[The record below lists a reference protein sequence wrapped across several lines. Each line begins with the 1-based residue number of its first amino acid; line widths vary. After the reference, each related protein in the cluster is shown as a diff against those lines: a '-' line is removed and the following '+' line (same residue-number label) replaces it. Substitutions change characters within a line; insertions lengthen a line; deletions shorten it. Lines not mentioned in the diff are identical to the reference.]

1 MPDAVTCPPSAIL
14 CPEIVSRNTTRSCPL
29 AMPLLPPL
37 HLPTLTLVVCV
48 VLFTAAATMTLVGAT
63 QRTYLGFGWWTAAQ
77 WANTAGALCLALQHH
92 HPWLLPISALLSLQW
107 PLAMLTG
114 MRQFYIRNS
123 FRSPA
128 WVDWLLA
135 IGGGSAYVAVWHA
148 SPQDLGARVASFSFV
163 NVLFYL
169 YAAWQV
175 QAVRH
180 DKDGRHSPYLKAIL
194 IFLVSAAM
202 VQMPRLVSAL
212 GSWGAPVADP
222 EHIQQP
228 VVLVALVAGV
238 MFSVY
243 MCLLM
248 TYERTELD
256 LRESHKQLRQMAN
269 FDLLTHVPHRRHFQ
283 ELATQALALGS
294 PGSATL
300 MRFDID
306 RFRQLT
312 IEHGHAAGDEALR
325 QLASSARSLLRSR
338 DLLGRLGGEAFVALL
353 PDTSVT
359 DALHVAER
367 MVRRVD
373 QLCQQHQRPSLS
385 LSFGVVQLQAHESLD
400 DAIHRADE
408 AMQEARRQGGNQLV
422 QAENDAGHSVF
433 SASQPLG
440 LPPR

>member
-1 MPDAVTCPPSAIL
+1 MPF
-14 CPEIVSRNTTRSCPL
+14 
-29 AMPLLPPL
+29 LPTL

-48 VLFTAAATMTLVGAT
+48 VLFTAAATMSLVGAT

-77 WANTAGALCLALQHH
+77 WANTAGALCLVLQHH
-92 HPWLLPISALLSLQW
+92 HAWLLPISALLTLQW
-107 PLAMLTG
+107 PLTMLTG
-114 MRQFYIRNS
+114 MRQFYIRSS

-128 WVDWLLA
+128 WVDWALVLA
-135 IGGGSAYVAVWHA
+135 GGSAYVAVWHA

-194 IFLVSAAM
+194 IFLVAAAS
-202 VQMPRLVSAL
+202 VQVPRLFSAM
-212 GSWGAPVADP
+212 GSWGAPVVDP
-222 EHIQQP
+222 SQIQQP

-256 LRESHKQLRQMAN
+256 LRESHRQLRQMAN

-283 ELATQALALGS
+283 ELATQALALGA

-306 RFRQLT
+306 RFRLLT
-312 IEHGHAAGDEALR
+312 IDHGHAAGDEALR
-325 QLASSARSLLRSR
+325 LLASTARSLLRSR
-338 DLLGRLGGEAFVALL
+338 DLVGRLGGEAFVALL

-373 QLCQQHQRPSLS
+373 QVCQQHGRPPLSLS
-385 LSFGVVQLQAHESLD
+385 LGVVQLQSGESLD
-400 DAIHRADE
+400 TAIHRADE
-408 AMQEARRQGGNQLV
+408 ALQEARRQGHNQLV
-422 QAENDAGHSVF
+422 HADGQAGEALF

-440 LPPR
+440 LGPR

>member
-1 MPDAVTCPPSAIL
+1 
-14 CPEIVSRNTTRSCPL
+14 
-29 AMPLLPPL
+29 MPLLPTL

-48 VLFTAAATMTLVGAT
+48 VLFTAAATMSLVGAT

-77 WANTAGALCLALQHH
+77 WANTVGALCLVLQHH
-92 HPWLLPISALLSLQW
+92 HAWLLPISALLTLQW
-107 PLAMLTG
+107 PLTMLTG
-114 MRQFYIRNS
+114 MRQFYIRSS

-128 WVDWLLA
+128 WVDWALA
-135 IGGGSAYVAVWHA
+135 LAGGSAYVAVWHA

-194 IFLVSAAM
+194 IFMVAAAT
-202 VQMPRLVSAL
+202 VQMPRLFSAM
-212 GSWGAPVADP
+212 GSWGAPVVDATQ
-222 EHIQQP
+222 IQQP

-256 LRESHKQLRQMAN
+256 LRESHRQLRQMAN

-283 ELATQALALGS
+283 ELATQALALGT

-306 RFRQLT
+306 RFRLLT
-312 IEHGHAAGDEALR
+312 IDHGHAAGDEALR
-325 QLASSARSLLRSR
+325 LLASSARSLLRSR
-338 DLLGRLGGEAFVALL
+338 DLVGRLGGEAFVALL

-373 QLCQQHQRPSLS
+373 QVCQQHERPPLS
-385 LSFGVVQLQAHESLD
+385 LSFGVVQLQSGESLD
-400 DAIHRADE
+400 TAIHRADE
-408 AMQEARRQGGNQLV
+408 ALQEARRQGHNQLV
-422 QAENDAGHSVF
+422 HADGQAGQALF

-440 LPPR
+440 LRPR

>member
-1 MPDAVTCPPSAIL
+1 
-14 CPEIVSRNTTRSCPL
+14 
-29 AMPLLPPL
+29 MPLLPTL

-48 VLFTAAATMTLVGAT
+48 VLFTAAATMTLVGRT
-63 QRTYLGFGWWTAAQ
+63 QRTYLGFGWWTVAQ
-77 WANTAGALCLALQHH
+77 WANTAGALCLVLQHE
-92 HPWLLPISALLSLQW
+92 HPWLLPISALLTLQW

-114 MRQFYIRNS
+114 MRQFYIRS
-123 FRSPA
+123 RFRSPA
-128 WVDWLLA
+128 WVDGLLA
-135 IGGGSAYVAVWHA
+135 LAGVGAYLAAWHA

-175 QAVRH
+175 QSVRS
-180 DKDGRHSPYLKAIL
+180 DKEGRDSPYLLAIL
-194 IFLVSAAM
+194 IFMVAAAA

-222 EHIQQP
+222 NQILQP

-256 LRESHKQLRQMAN
+256 LRESHRQLRLMAN

-283 ELATQALALGS
+283 ELAAQALALGA
-294 PGSATL
+294 PGGATL

-306 RFRQLT
+306 RFRLLT
-312 IEHGHAAGDEALR
+312 IDHGHAAGDEALR
-325 QLASSARSLLRSR
+325 LLASTARALLRSR
-338 DLLGRLGGEAFVALL
+338 DLVGRLGGEAFVALL
-353 PDTSVT
+353 PDTSVS
-359 DALHVAER
+359 DAMHVAER
-367 MVRRVD
+367 MVRRID
-373 QLCQQHQRPSLS
+373 QTCRQQQRPPLS
-385 LSFGVVQLQAHESLD
+385 LSFGVVQLQRDEPLD
-400 DAIHRADE
+400 AAIHRADE
-408 AMQEARRQGGNQLV
+408 ALQEARRQGHSRLV
-422 QAENDAGHSVF
+422 QAAHHDGQPVF

-440 LPPR
+440 PGPH

>member
-1 MPDAVTCPPSAIL
+1 MPF
-14 CPEIVSRNTTRSCPL
+14 
-29 AMPLLPPL
+29 LPTL

-48 VLFTAAATMTLVGAT
+48 VLFTAAATMSLVGAT

-77 WANTAGALCLALQHH
+77 WANTAGALCLVLQHH
-92 HPWLLPISALLSLQW
+92 HAWLLPISALLTLQW
-107 PLAMLTG
+107 PLTMLTG
-114 MRQFYIRNS
+114 MRQFYIRSS

-128 WVDWLLA
+128 WVDWALA
-135 IGGGSAYVAVWHA
+135 LAGGSAYVAVWHA

-194 IFLVSAAM
+194 IFLVAAAS
-202 VQMPRLVSAL
+202 VQVPRLFSAM
-212 GSWGAPVADP
+212 GSWGAPVVDP
-222 EHIQQP
+222 SQIQQP

-256 LRESHKQLRQMAN
+256 LRESHRQLRQMAN

-283 ELATQALALGS
+283 ELATQALALGA

-306 RFRQLT
+306 RFRLLT
-312 IEHGHAAGDEALR
+312 IDHGHAAGDEALR
-325 QLASSARSLLRSR
+325 LLASTARSLLRSR
-338 DLLGRLGGEAFVALL
+338 DLVGRLGGEAFVALL

-373 QLCQQHQRPSLS
+373 QVCQQHGRPPLSLS
-385 LSFGVVQLQAHESLD
+385 LGVVQLQSGESLD
-400 DAIHRADE
+400 TAIHRADE
-408 AMQEARRQGGNQLV
+408 ALQEARRQGHNQLV
-422 QAENDAGHSVF
+422 HADGQAGEALF

-440 LPPR
+440 LGPR

>member
-1 MPDAVTCPPSAIL
+1 
-14 CPEIVSRNTTRSCPL
+14 
-29 AMPLLPPL
+29 MPLLPTL

-48 VLFTAAATMTLVGAT
+48 VLFTAAATMSLVGAT
-63 QRTYLGFGWWTAAQ
+63 QRTYLGFGWWTIAQ
-77 WANTAGALCLALQHH
+77 WANTAGALCLVLQHH
-92 HPWLLPISALLSLQW
+92 HAWLLPISALLTLQW

-114 MRQFYIRNS
+114 MRQFYIRSS

-128 WVDWLLA
+128 WVDGALALL
-135 IGGGSAYVAVWHA
+135 GGGAYVAVWHA

-163 NVLFYL
+163 NVVFYL

-175 QAVRH
+175 QSVRN

-194 IFLVSAAM
+194 MFFVAAAT
-202 VQMPRLVSAL
+202 VQMPRLFSAL

-222 EHIQQP
+222 TQIQQP

-256 LRESHKQLRQMAN
+256 LRESHRQLRQMAN

-283 ELATQALALGS
+283 ELATQALSLGA

-306 RFRQLT
+306 HFRLLT
-312 IEHGHAAGDEALR
+312 IDHGHAAGDEALR
-325 QLASSARSLLRSR
+325 LLASSARSLLRSR
-338 DLLGRLGGEAFVALL
+338 DLVGRLGGEAFVALL

-359 DALHVAER
+359 DALHVAQR

-373 QLCQQHQRPSLS
+373 QVCRQHQRPRLS
-385 LSFGVVQLQAHESLD
+385 LSFGVVQLQSNESLD
-400 DAIHRADE
+400 EAIHRADE
-408 AMQEARRQGGNQLV
+408 ALQEARRQGASRLV
-422 QAENDAGHSVF
+422 HADCEAGQPVF

-440 LPPR
+440 RGSR

>member
-1 MPDAVTCPPSAIL
+1 
-14 CPEIVSRNTTRSCPL
+14 
-29 AMPLLPPL
+29 MPLLPPL

-48 VLFTAAATMTLVGAT
+48 VLFTAAATMSLVGST
-63 QRTYLGFGWWTAAQ
+63 QRTYLGFGWWTGAQ
-77 WANTAGALCLALQHH
+77 WANTASALCLVLQQH
-92 HPWLLPISALLSLQW
+92 HPWLLPISALLTLQW
-107 PLAMLTG
+107 PLTMLTG
-114 MRQFYIRNS
+114 MRQFYIRSS

-128 WVDWLLA
+128 WVDWVLA
-135 IGGGSAYVAVWHA
+135 LAGGSAYVAVWHA

-180 DKDGRHSPYLKAIL
+180 DKDGRNSPYLKAIL
-194 IFLVSAAM
+194 IFLVAAAS
-202 VQMPRLVSAL
+202 VQVPRLFSAM
-212 GSWGAPVADP
+212 GSWGAPVVDP
-222 EHIQQP
+222 SQIQQP

-256 LRESHKQLRQMAN
+256 LRESHRQLRQMAN

-283 ELATQALALGS
+283 ELATQALALGT

-306 RFRQLT
+306 RFRLLT
-312 IEHGHAAGDEALR
+312 IDHGHAAGDEALR
-325 QLASSARSLLRSR
+325 LLASSARALLRSR
-338 DLLGRLGGEAFVALL
+338 DLVGRLGGEAFVALL

-373 QLCQQHQRPSLS
+373 QVCQQHQRPPLS
-385 LSFGVVQLQAHESLD
+385 LSFGVVQLQSGESLD
-400 DAIHRADE
+400 TAIHRADE
-408 AMQEARRQGGNQLV
+408 ALQEARRQGHNQLV
-422 QAENDAGHSVF
+422 HAESQAGQPLF

-440 LPPR
+440 LGPR

>member
-1 MPDAVTCPPSAIL
+1 MPV
-14 CPEIVSRNTTRSCPL
+14 
-29 AMPLLPPL
+29 LPPL

-77 WANTAGALCLALQHH
+77 WANTASALCLTLQQH
-92 HPWLLPISALLSLQW
+92 HPWLLPISALLTLQW

-128 WVDWLLA
+128 WVDGLLA
-135 IGGGSAYVAVWHA
+135 IGGGCAYVAVWHA

-194 IFLVSAAM
+194 IFLVSAAL

-283 ELATQALALGS
+283 ELATQALALGA

-325 QLASSARSLLRSR
+325 QLASSARALLRSR

-367 MVRRVD
+367 LVRRID
-373 QLCQQHQRPSLS
+373 QLCQQNQRPSLS

-400 DAIHRADE
+400 EAIHRADE

-422 QAENDAGHSVF
+422 QAETDAGHNVF

>member
-1 MPDAVTCPPSAIL
+1 
-14 CPEIVSRNTTRSCPL
+14 
-29 AMPLLPPL
+29 MPLLPTL
-37 HLPTLTLVVCV
+37 HLPTLTLLVCV
-48 VLFTAAATMTLVGAT
+48 VLLTAATTMSLVGAT

-77 WANTAGALCLALQHH
+77 WANTAGALCLVLQHH
-92 HPWLLPISALLSLQW
+92 HAWLLPISALLTLQW
-107 PLAMLTG
+107 PLTMLAG
-114 MRQFYIRNS
+114 MRQFYIRSS

-128 WVDWLLA
+128 WVDWVLA
-135 IGGGSAYVAVWHA
+135 LVGGSAYVAVWHA

-180 DKDGRHSPYLKAIL
+180 DKDGRNSPYLKAIL
-194 IFLVSAAM
+194 IFFVAAAS
-202 VQMPRLVSAL
+202 VQVPRLISAM
-212 GSWGAPVADP
+212 GSWGAPVVDP
-222 EHIQQP
+222 NQIQQP

-256 LRESHKQLRQMAN
+256 LRESHRQLRQMAN

-283 ELATQALALGS
+283 ELATQALALGA
-294 PGSATL
+294 PGNATL

-306 RFRQLT
+306 HFRLLT
-312 IEHGHAAGDEALR
+312 IDHGHAAGDEALR
-325 QLASSARSLLRSR
+325 LLASSARSLLRSR
-338 DLLGRLGGEAFVALL
+338 DLVGRLGGEAFVALL
-353 PDTSVT
+353 PDTSVN

-373 QLCQQHQRPSLS
+373 QVCQQHERPPLS
-385 LSFGVVQLQAHESLD
+385 LSFGVVQLQSGESLD
-400 DAIHRADE
+400 TAIHRADE
-408 AMQEARRQGGNQLV
+408 ALQEARRQGHNQLV
-422 QAENDAGHSVF
+422 HADGHAGQPLF

-440 LPPR
+440 LGPR